1 MEKGSRLKSSSLQS
15 ITCGHKFNQNVE
27 SETLPNSLQNQSVSI
42 HPYTHTPL
50 HQFILIYVHSYIYI
64 HTHIHHTHTSI
75 HTLSGCQVSNLP
87 QRSGASGWTDWT
99 VFFLVLYY
107 MICIFDGDGRRLCV
121 IKMTPMDGCGRHIK
135 KGFPDIFFVF
145 CSVDVV
151 CICLC

>member
-1 MEKGSRLKSSSLQS
+1 MV
-15 ITCGHKFNQNVE
+15 I
-27 SETLPNSLQNQSVSI
+27 NSTRTWRVRHCQTVFKTKAY
-42 HPYTHTPL
+42 P
-50 HQFILIYVHSYIYI
+50 YI
-64 HTHIHHTHTSI
+64 HTHIHLYINLSLYTSI
-75 HTLSGCQVSNLP
+75 HIYTYIHTYITHILP
-87 QRSGASGWTDWT
+87 YIPFQDVRFPIYRNGLEHRDGRTGLF
-99 VFFLVLYY
+99 FFLVLYY

>member
-50 HQFILIYVHSYIYI
+50 HQFILIYVHTYTYI
-64 HTHIHHTHTSI
+64 HTYITHI
-75 HTLSGCQVSNLP
+75 LP
-87 QRSGASGWTDWT
+87 YIPFQDVRFPIYRNGLEHRDGQTGL
-99 VFFLVLYY
+99 FFLVLYY

>member
-1 MEKGSRLKSSSLQS
+1 MVINSTRTWRVRHCQTVFKTKAYPYIHTHIHLYINLSLY
-15 ITCGHKFNQNVE
+15 T
-27 SETLPNSLQNQSVSI
+27 SI
-42 HPYTHTPL
+42 H
-50 HQFILIYVHSYIYI
+50 IYI

-121 IKMTPMDGCGRHIK
+121 IKMTPMDGCGRHIN
-135 KGFPDIFFVF
+135 FCFSRYSFCFFRLMLFV
-145 CSVDVV
+145 
-151 CICLC
+151 LGRATTTTNA